1 MRPDQHE
8 FLGMKAVF
16 CSEAMRNV
24 LATLQRFAQSNATVL
39 IEGES
44 GTGKEILARAV
55 HHFSFRH
62 MQPWVDI
69 SCAALPEHLVESEL
83 FGYEKGAFSGAHT
96 HKEGLFELANEGT
109 LFLDEIGELDARM
122 QVKLLRILDCG
133 SYYRLGGTRKVE
145 ANVRVVAATNRDL
158 EKSVAAGEFRKD
170 LYHRLAQLR
179 IAVPPLR
186 ERREDILPLAG
197 FFLGHYSA
205 KSGFSL
211 EAERCLEAYD
221 WPGNVRELRNVVM
234 SSAVIAEGHVVQAS
248 DLPAAIH
255 HAGECERSHPPYA
268 RMTGDLCNLSA
279 YTAGA
284 IESSERQLILR
295 VLGETQGHQE
305 KAARILG
312 ISARTLSRRLKS
324 YQLSEKAS

>member
-16 CSEAMRNV
+16 RSEAMRNV
-24 LATLQRFAQSNATVL
+24 LARLQRFAQSNATVL

-55 HHFSFRH
+55 HHFSLRPT
-62 MQPWVDI
+62 QPWVDV

-83 FGYEKGAFSGAHT
+83 FGYEKGAFSGAQAR
-96 HKEGLFELANEGT
+96 KEGLFELAHGGT

-145 ANVRVVAATNRDL
+145 VNVRVVAATNRDL

-179 IAVPPLR
+179 ISAPPLR
-186 ERREDILPLAG
+186 ERKDDILPLAD
-197 FFLGHYSA
+197 FFLGQYSM
-205 KSGFSL
+205 KSGFSF
-211 EAERCLEAYD
+211 EAERCLEAYN

-234 SSAVIAEGHVVQAS
+234 SSAVISEGPVVEAS
-248 DLPAAIH
+248 ALPAAIH
-255 HAGECERSHPPYA
+255 DAGEERQRRA
-268 RMTGDLCNLSA
+268 FAMAGDLSSLSA
-279 YTAGA
+279 YAAGA

-295 VLGETQGHQE
+295 VLGETHGHQE
-305 KAARILG
+305 MAARILG

>member
-1 MRPDQHE
+1 
-8 FLGMKAVF
+8 MKAVF
-16 CSEAMRNV
+16 RSEAMRNV
-24 LATLQRFAQSNATVL
+24 LARLQRFAQSNATVL

-55 HHFSFRH
+55 HHFSLRPT
-62 MQPWVDI
+62 QPWVDV

-83 FGYEKGAFSGAHT
+83 FGYEKGAFSGAQAR
-96 HKEGLFELANEGT
+96 KEGLFELAHGGT

-145 ANVRVVAATNRDL
+145 VNVRVVAATNRDL

-179 IAVPPLR
+179 ISAPPLR
-186 ERREDILPLAG
+186 ERREDILPLAD
-197 FFLGHYSA
+197 FFLGQYSV
-205 KSGFSL
+205 KSGFSF
-211 EAERCLEAYD
+211 EAERCLEAYN

-234 SSAVIAEGHVVQAS
+234 SSAVISEGPVVEAS
-248 DLPAAIH
+248 ALPAAIH
-255 HAGECERSHPPYA
+255 AAGEERQRRA
-268 RMTGDLCNLSA
+268 FAMAGDLSSLSA
-279 YTAGA
+279 YAAGA

-295 VLGETQGHQE
+295 VLGETHGHQE
-305 KAARILG
+305 MAARILG